1 MLENIR
7 KELKKQKNR
16 DLPKDKVE
24 VFQNYKFDN
33 FKDEPE
39 LEIQSVV
46 DLFKSLPPEKITL

>member
-16 DLPKDKVE
+16 DLLKDKVE

-33 FKDEPE
+33 VQDEPE
-39 LEIQSVV
+39 LEI
-46 DLFKSLPPEKITL
+46 